1 MGETITYDAATDS
14 VTTEDN
20 LSQEEQDSLQVGEK
34 MMADQEGLLAGKY
47 KTPKDLEKAYLELQK
62 KQGEESGLS
71 KLDKEPTEEV
81 TEETPQF
88 TKEDYYTE
96 EGTVNYKTVDELYGD
111 KIGQTFKDNNI
122 DPFKMND
129 YFVENNGTL
138 TDEMY
143 SDLADAGFNKTMVDA
158 YLQGVR
164 QQVGF
169 EESETTTAEPI
180 LNDQEVA
187 EVHAIAGGKNGYE
200 QLMAWASD
208 NISDADAKN
217 FDEVIETGNKA
228 AVTFAVKA
236 LMGQYEDAVG
246 RDTNLVTGKK
256 SSPKDVY
263 KSMAQV
269 VSDMSDPRYDR
280 DEAYRDDVQEK
291 LARSNLKV

>member
-256 SSPKDVY
+256 SSPKEVY

>member
-1 MGETITYDAATDS
+1 MGETITYDAATDT

-20 LSQEEQDSLQVGEK
+20 LSKEEQDSLQVGEK

-47 KTPKDLEKAYLELQK
+47 KSPKDLEKAYLELQR
-62 KQGEESGLS
+62 KQGEESGLG
-71 KLDKEPTEEV
+71 KLDNEPTEEV

-88 TKEDYYTE
+88 TQEDFYSE
-96 EGTVNYKTVDELYGD
+96 DGSVNYETANEVYGEQIS
-111 KIGQTFKDNNI
+111 KQFQDNGI
-122 DPFKMND
+122 DPFKMNE

-143 SDLADAGFNKTMVDA
+143 TDLSKAGFNKAMVDS
-158 YLQGVR
+158 YLEGVR
-164 QQVGF
+164 NQVGM
-169 EESETTTAEPI
+169 EQAQVEAAPI
-180 LNDQEVA
+180 LSDA
-187 EVHAIAGGKNGYE
+187 EVSEVHNIAGGKNGYE
-200 QLMAWASD
+200 QLMAWASE

-246 RDTNLVTGKK
+246 RDSNLVSGRK
-256 SSPKDVY
+256 SSPQDVY

-269 VSDMSDPRYDR
+269 VSDMSDPRYDK
-280 DEAYRDDVQEK
+280 DEAFRDDVQEK

>member
-1 MGETITYDAATDS
+1 MGETITYDAATDT

-20 LSQEEQDSLQVGEK
+20 LSKEEQDSLQVGEK

-47 KTPKDLEKAYLELQK
+47 KSPKDLEKAYLELQR
-62 KQGEESGLS
+62 KQGEESGLG

-81 TEETPQF
+81 TEEKPQF
-88 TKEDYYTE
+88 TQEDFYSE
-96 EGTVNYKTVDELYGD
+96 DGSVNYDTANEVYGD
-111 KIGQTFKDNNI
+111 QISKQFKDNGI
-122 DPFKMND
+122 DPFKMNE

-143 SDLADAGFNKTMVDA
+143 TDLSKAGFNKAMVDS
-158 YLQGVR
+158 YLEGVR
-164 QQVGF
+164 NQVGM
-169 EESETTTAEPI
+169 EQAQVESAPI
-180 LNDQEVA
+180 LPEPEVA
-187 EVHAIAGGKNGYE
+187 EVHNIAGGKDGYE
-200 QLMAWASD
+200 QLMEWASE
-208 NISDADAKN
+208 NISDVDAKN

-246 RDTNLVTGKK
+246 RDSNLVTGKK
-256 SSPKDVY
+256 SAPQDVY

-269 VSDMSDPRYDR
+269 VSDMSDPRYDK
-280 DEAYRDDVQEK
+280 DEAFRDDVQEK